1 MDAAP
6 APNRDRRAASRAT
19 GIGRVSTVLRLGVAA
34 AILAALTWSGLIA
47 LADGEIARFL
57 SYFTNQSGTAYAV
70 LMLLGAGTA
79 WRLRWWDDLRG
90 AVAFAMVMTGIVYAA
105 VVAPPE
111 ELTRWDIGATGIV
124 LHRLAPLAALLDWV
138 LTPVRSAPTR
148 RRPLLWLVYPVL
160 YLALTWIRGART
172 GWYPYAFLDPT
183 VGGWARVGATTGV
196 VLAAFLV
203 VALVLHLI
211 GGRRRV
217 RGGHRTG

>member
-6 APNRDRRAASRAT
+6 APGRDRRAPSRAT
-19 GIGRVSTVLRLGVAA
+19 GIGRVSTVLRLAVAA

-47 LADGEIARFL
+47 LEDGEIARFL
-57 SYFTNQSGTAYAV
+57 SYFTNQSAAAYAV

-105 VVAPPE
+105 LVAPPG
-111 ELTRWDIGATGIV
+111 ELGRWDIGWTGIV

-138 LTPVRSAPTR
+138 LTPVRSTPTW
-148 RRPLLWLVYPVL
+148 RRPLRWLVYPVVFL
-160 YLALTWIRGART
+160 VLTWIRGAVT
-172 GWYPYAFLDPT
+172 GWYPYTFLDPG
-183 VGGWARVGATTGV
+183 VGGWDRVAVTTLGV
-196 VLAAFLV
+196 LLAFLL
-203 VALVLHLI
+203 VALVLHLV

-217 RGGHRTG
+217 DGGHRTG